1 MGRRHIQLLGEY
13 EGLIDRSAMPLCEDC
28 RHFRP
33 VDGVYS
39 PYGVIYGT
47 PTNLIEDMALK
58 TLDRDAV
65 TCFSLEDVF
74 ADGDANGDRLAWVN
88 GWRKLPHVDRDVQ
101 KLYEYPQQFA
111 EDIFTRVENA
121 LRRSVSEE
129 NNVYRT
135 GRLFVLSGDG
145 SDADAKA
152 SSIPDLPVSYI
163 GSSDAQIVAAH
174 KADLRDET
182 KLLLDRQ
189 EGYCAVSYATSG
201 GWVAVKKDFFTEV
214 LGAGRD
220 VKIVGLP
227 PAAADVLKLMCANLV
242 G

>member
-1 MGRRHIQLLGEY
+1 
-13 EGLIDRSAMPLCEDC
+13 
-28 RHFRP
+28 
-33 VDGVYS
+33 
-39 PYGVIYGT
+39 
-47 PTNLIEDMALK
+47 MALK
-58 TLDRDAV
+58 TLQLDAM
-65 TCFSLEDVF
+65 TQFSVEDVF
-74 ADGDANGDRLAWVN
+74 AEGGAGVEKLTWVN

-111 EDIFTRVENA
+111 EDIFVRVENA